1 MSESAVRHQ
10 YDAQLALQAVGSV
23 AITAT
28 AATSALDLYEITGS
42 PYGALNG
49 RNGIG
54 SFDLVLYVAALD
66 HTTGDE
72 TYTVQIVVTNEAAQA
87 TVVESFALTIA
98 NIGQVLAF
106 PLQPATLADFAGDAA
121 SVHLNVVLG
130 GTTPSLTYWA
140 FLAPQSHA

>member
-1 MSESAVRHQ
+1 MSASAVRHQ
-10 YDAQLALQAVGSV
+10 YDASLALQAPGSV

-28 AATSALDLYEITGS
+28 APTSALDLYEITGS

-49 RNGIG
+49 LNGLG
-54 SFDLVLYVAALD
+54 SFDLVLYVGALD

-72 TYTVQIVVTNEAAQA
+72 TYTVQIEVADEAASW
-87 TVVESFALTIA
+87 TVVESFLLATA
-98 NIGQVLAF
+98 QIGEVLAF
-106 PLQPATLADFAGDAA
+106 PLQPATLAAFAGDAA
-121 SVHLNVVLG
+121 QIRLNVVLA